1 MPFKNSQRAVL
12 KLAARVTAL
21 LNEHPNAQEAEAACS
36 IAKELA
42 SLTSQQSRGIPIRMN
57 HRLK

>member
-42 SLTSQQSRGIPIRMN
+42 SLTSQQSRGIPIRMT
-57 HRLK
+57 